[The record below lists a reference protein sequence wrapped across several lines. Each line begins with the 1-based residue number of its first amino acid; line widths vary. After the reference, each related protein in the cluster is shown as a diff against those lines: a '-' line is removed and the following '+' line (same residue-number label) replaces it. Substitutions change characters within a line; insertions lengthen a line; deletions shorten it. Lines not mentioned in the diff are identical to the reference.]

1 MNTKES
7 SFSRLVNRMKTLL
20 RTIIS
25 ISVIMVL
32 VPCLGFSAGV
42 SLSVAP
48 IRVEHLVQQ
57 GEKGTDM
64 ILVANDGTTSTRVK
78 VSIED
83 WTLTRDG
90 NPMFMKTGK
99 NPYSCADWIR
109 INPIDFRIAAGQTK
123 EVRYTV
129 TVPQGIEDGGY
140 RAAIIFETAPD
151 VTPGEKI
158 KQMLIKGRI
167 AAILYEVVGKPVPQ
181 GYANSLRAEPKKEG
195 IDFVLLLQNTG
206 KVHYRTKGTIT
217 GTDSKGEKVFEVE
230 IPDAPV
236 LPGTE
241 REMKIPY
248 DKPVPKGEYSA
259 MAVVDLGNKEL
270 IGAKTEFSI
279 E

>member
-1 MNTKES
+1 M
-7 SFSRLVNRMKTLL
+7 L
-20 RTIIS
+20 RTMIS
-25 ISVIMVL
+25 ISVFATL
-32 VPCLGFSAGV
+32 VPSLGFPAGV

-64 ILVANDGTTSTRVK
+64 ILVTNDGTTSTRVK

-140 RAAIIFETAPD
+140 RVAIIFETVPD
-151 VTPGEKI
+151 VTPGEKT
-158 KQMLIKGRI
+158 KRMLIKGRI
-167 AAILYEVVGKPVPQ
+167 AAILYEVVGKPVFQ
-181 GYANSLRAEPKKEG
+181 GYANTLRAEPKKDG
-195 IDFVLLLQNTG
+195 IDFILLLQNTG
-206 KVHYRTKGTIT
+206 KVHFRTKGTIT
-217 GTDSKGEKVFEVE
+217 VTDSKGEKAFEVE

-236 LPGTE
+236 LPGSE

-248 DKPVPKGEYSA
+248 DKPVPKGKYSA
-259 MAVVDLGNKEL
+259 LVVVDLGNKEL

-279 E
+279 D